1 MKHKII
7 AALTIIGL
15 LVGCASILPTSERTI
30 ELPTQKYSDPSG
42 SSIQRGH
49 EILRVIR
56 QACREDRGFEIEHEG
71 SREKYKCM
79 LEK

>member
-7 AALTIIGL
+7 TILTLLGL
-15 LVGCASILPTSERTI
+15 LVGCATMLPTSQRTI

-42 SSIQRGH
+42 YSIQRGH
-49 EILRVIR
+49 EIIKVIR
-56 QACREDRGFEIEHEG
+56 LACLEDKSFEIEHEG
-71 SREKYKCM
+71 SREKYKCT